1 MSVRI
6 VPLVMTLGV
15 GLLLTVGSH
24 TTAQQPTPLPR
35 LPETVSGITSP
46 TTRVTGNPGNMRITE
61 RSCRSAPLEETRRRI
76 VNAAAQEWAY
86 FGFGVDEQPV
96 GLVIETTPPP
106 QNRVR
111 RPGMSTT
118 EAVRLADS
126 IAGYW
131 AATPDSDWILQRQNQ
146 AWTSEGAG
154 VRWRDAWSAAFIS
167 WVMCESGLGAT
178 RQFKRAIAHHTYID
192 QAILASEG
200 KDEASAFLAYT
211 PGEAAIAP
219 GDLLCRGSRPA
230 YKSIAE
236 RRAQLGIGART
247 HCDIVVKV
255 DEEAG
260 QIMAIGGNVRGSVRM
275 KVFPAVRDGNQ
286 HLRPLYDNGRVHFAH
301 LQLKAPAIEADALDQ
316 SPSLQTI
323 ACSAPM
329 RHQSSATTET
339 SAVTTASVKCGEH
352 SSIKW

>member
-1 MSVRI
+1 MGARI
-6 VPLVMTLGV
+6 IALKITLGA
-15 GLLLTVGSH
+15 GLLLLAQSH
-24 TTAQQPTPLPR
+24 VFAQQPVPLPR
-35 LPETVSGITSP
+35 LPEAVSGITPP
-46 TTRVTGNPGNMRITE
+46 TARVTGLPGNMRITE
-61 RSCRSAPLEETRRRI
+61 RSCRSLPLEETRRRI

-86 FGFGVDEQPV
+86 FGFGIDKQPA
-96 GLVIETTPPP
+96 GLAIERTAPA
-106 QNRVR
+106 QNRAR

-146 AWTSEGAG
+146 AWSTDGAG

-167 WVMCESGLGAT
+167 WVMCESGLGT
-178 RQFKRAIAHHTYID
+178 PQQFKRAIAHHTYID
-192 QAILASEG
+192 QAILASER
-200 KDEASAFLAYT
+200 KDDAAAFLAYT

-230 YKSIAE
+230 YQSIAE
-236 RRAQLGIGART
+236 RRAQLGVGART

-275 KVFPAVRDGNQ
+275 KVFPAVRDDNQ
-286 HLRPLYDNGRVHFAH
+286 YLRPLYDNGRIHFAH
-301 LQLKAPAIEADALDQ
+301 LQLKSPAIEADALDQ
-316 SPSLQTI
+316 SPSLQKI
-323 ACSAPM
+323 ACSSPTPNALPAWVAAP
-329 RHQSSATTET
+329 SLPAEL
-339 SAVTTASVKCGEH
+339 C
-352 SSIKW
+352 